1 MADADDLSHEQTEK
15 LVQFQDL
22 TGIEDMNRCRGILE
36 RHSWNIEAAVQDT
49 FNEREGVPQVFAQH
63 NSMNREV
70 EREPQ
75 VNTHPMN
82 QRVFAIPRHQQ
93 PQGLIQW
100 TSYWFLFPFRF
111 FYSTVFDIFRFF
123 FRLLRPDPRR
133 NVTDP
138 LGDVMRFISSFEAK
152 FGLAHPVFYQGTY
165 SQALNDAKRELRF
178 LMVYL
183 HGDDHQ
189 DSDAFCRNTLCQ
201 DEVCTFLNT
210 NVLFWACNTG
220 SPEGYRVSQALKENT
235 YPFLALIVLRENR
248 MTAVARIEG
257 PIGPS
262 DLVRR
267 IEGVMRENES
277 SLVAARAEREERQFN
292 QTLRQEQDAAYL
304 ESLRADQEKERKRRE
319 ERDKQEV
326 ERQKELD
333 QAAEVQ
339 KALEERERRKEELVK
354 QIPPEPTADDVDAIR
369 IVLKTPNGKRLE
381 RRFCKNQSSK
391 FLYYFVFCHEECPDD
406 FQIVTNFPR
415 RVLECQPMGAVPEP
429 PSLKE
434 LGLGKSEMLFIH
446 DNEA

>member
-1 MADADDLSHEQTEK
+1 MADGDDLTHEQTEK

-22 TGIEDMNRCRGILE
+22 TGIDDMNRCREIL
-36 RHSWNIEAAVQDT
+36 HAHTWNIEAAVQDT
-49 FNEREGVPQVFAQH
+49 FNEREGAPQVFGQP
-63 NSMNREV
+63 NTRDQV

-75 VNTHPMN
+75 VNAQPMN
-82 QRVFAIPRHQQ
+82 QRVFAVQRQQ
-93 PQGLIQW
+93 PQGLLQW
-100 TSYWFLFPFRF
+100 SSYFLLFPFRF
-111 FYSTVFDIFRFF
+111 FYSTLFDVFRFF

-138 LGDVMRFISSFEAK
+138 LGDVMRFIDCFEAK
-152 FGLAHPVFYQGTY
+152 YGTSHPVFYQGTY

-189 DSDAFCRNTLCQ
+189 DSDTFCRNTLCHS
-201 DEVCTFLNT
+201 DIVNFFNT
-210 NVLFWACNTG
+210 GPLFWACNTG

-235 YPFLALIVLRENR
+235 YPFLGLIVLRENR

-257 PIGPS
+257 PIGP
-262 DLVRR
+262 DVLIRR
-267 IEGVMRENES
+267 LEGVMRENEA

-304 ESLRADQEKERKRRE
+304 ESLHADQEKERRKQE
-319 ERDKQEV
+319 ERDKEEA
-326 ERQKELD
+326 ERQKERDKEAKAQQMIQDRQRQKELL
-333 QAAEVQ
+333 VQ
-339 KALEERERRKEELVK
+339 
-354 QIPPEPTADDVDAIR
+354 QIPAEPDADNADAVR

-381 RRFCKNQSSK
+381 RRFHKDQSSK
-391 FLYYFVFCHEECPDD
+391 FLYFFVFCHEECPDD

-415 RVLECQPMGAVPEP
+415 RILECQPSAASPEP

>member
-49 FNEREGVPQVFAQH
+49 FNEREGVPQVFAQQ
-63 NSMNREV
+63 NSRNREM

-75 VNTHPMN
+75 VNTHPVN
-82 QRVFAIPRHQQ
+82 QRVFAVPRRVQ

-100 TSYWFLFPFRF
+100 SSYWLFFPFRF
-111 FYSTVFDIFRFF
+111 FYSTIFDIFRFF

-133 NVTDP
+133 HVTDP
-138 LGDVMRFISSFEAK
+138 LGDVMRFISSFETK
-152 FGLAHPVFYQGTY
+152 YGLTHPVFYQGTY

-178 LMVYL
+178 LLVYL

-189 DSDAFCRNTLCQ
+189 DTDSFCRNTLCNS
-201 DEVCTFLNT
+201 EVT
-210 NVLFWACNTG
+210 NFFNSRLLFWACNTG

-235 YPFLALIVLRENR
+235 YPFLGLIVLRENR

-267 IEGVMRENES
+267 IEGVMRENEA

-304 ESLRADQEKERKRRE
+304 ESLRADQEKERKRKE
-319 ERDKQEV
+319 ERDRQEA
-326 ERQKELD
+326 ERQKELH
-333 QAAEVQ
+333 QAAEQ
-339 KALEERERRKEELVK
+339 LRLLEERERQKEELVK
-354 QIPPEPTADDVDAIR
+354 QIPPEPALDDPEAIR

-415 RVLECQPMGAVPEP
+415 RVLECQPTADVPDP